1 MYKQLCKISSD
12 INEHLPLLA
21 KLSSECEHITEMGV
35 RYCVST
41 FAFIEGN
48 PKKLVS
54 IDIDHPSFY
63 LHQEGGKHFAEV
75 ERLCKEKDIDFQFIQ
90 ASTLDI
96 EIEPTD
102 LLFIDTLHTYEQLSQ
117 ELKLH
122 GNKVK
127 KYIVMHD
134 TVSCAKELQPAITEI
149 MDTGKWKVKYHML
162 NNNGMVVLERLC

>member
-1 MYKQLCKISSD
+1 MFNKLCKIPSD
-12 INEHLPLLA
+12 INEHLPTLA
-21 KLSSECEHITEMGV
+21 KLASECESIVELGV

-48 PKKLVS
+48 PKKLVC
-54 IDIDHPSFY
+54 IDINHPSFY
-63 LHQEGGKHFAEV
+63 IPQEGGKHFAEV

-90 ASTLDI
+90 ASTLEI

-102 LLFIDTLHTYEQLSQ
+102 LLFIDTDHTYNQLSQ

-122 GNKVK
+122 GNKAK

-134 TVSCAKELQPAITEI
+134 TTSCPELNQAIDEFLK
-149 MDTGKWKVKYHML
+149 DNPRWKVKMVYE
-162 NNNGMVVLERLC
+162 NNSGLTVLKC